1 MYVPIT
7 VGHSGGQVHVLCST
21 WCTAVYMG
29 GGGGVPQCAV
39 GNGLGVLHIGVRI

>member
-1 MYVPIT
+1 MKCT
-7 VGHSGGQVHVLCST
+7 CCAVHGAQLCT
-21 WCTAVYMG
+21 WE